1 VIPVRHGF
9 WTKIDTSDGRREFLG
24 WDCEGDAASLPV
36 PVVGT
41 ASPAALY
48 RCHAPAGW
56 FEQTFPGIA
65 GVERDAI
72 YQACDGAGRCE
83 LLFPFHGRLVVLDFD
98 AMPLERDV
106 ETTRMR
112 LFLAAWQML
121 NRMHVDAL
129 YPRGAAAALPAA
141 RAQLAACRAVTEA
154 AGKTRP
160 PGGIASLSPAGQR
173 RIEALAITCRRAARI
188 AATFSASATGEAVG
202 ILSEALPALA
212 KLTAPSLE
220 EDDLYSAWI
229 TAVEASHGDSAAPMA
244 LALAGLLG
252 RAPGIARDQPGYTE
266 REILIQ
272 RARALVATT
281 NGALPDET
289 LAVLTE
295 ALIRQFR
302 LTGRENEA
310 IAALEEQV
318 AGITREHGAS
328 HPLTAR
334 PLVRLGQAQ
343 RDRDNLIGLRRTAE
357 RLLALWRTY
366 GSPADVELPEGWDT
380 ELEAETGF
388 AIVQF
393 QRAIARRHG
402 NAAAAGVVESVIARM
417 AQRLGA
423 THPYVRAAQS
433 GQTEPPAV
441 APSAMSAPSSL
452 PPTSAR

>member
-1 VIPVRHGF
+1 V
-9 WTKIDTSDGRREFLG
+9 S
-24 WDCEGDAASLPV
+24 A
-36 PVVGT
+36 T
-41 ASPAALY
+41 APHTPLY
-48 RCHAPAGW
+48 RCRAPAGW

-65 GVERDAI
+65 GVERVAL

-98 AMPLERDV
+98 SMPLERDV

-129 YPRGAAAALPAA
+129 YPRGAVAALPAA
-141 RAQLAACRAVTEA
+141 QAQLAACRAVTEA

-160 PGGIASLSPAGQR
+160 PDGMASLSPAEQL

-188 AATFSASATGEAVG
+188 AATFSASATGEAVDV
-202 ILSEALPALA
+202 LSEALPALA

-229 TAVEASHGDSAAPMA
+229 TAVEASHEDSAAPMA
-244 LALAGLLG
+244 LALGGLLG
-252 RAPGIARDQPGYTE
+252 RAPGIARDQPRYTE

-272 RARALVATT
+272 RARALVTAA
-281 NGALPDET
+281 NGTLPDVT
-289 LAVLTE
+289 LALLTE

-366 GSPADVELPEGWDT
+366 GSPADAEVPEGWDT

-393 QRAIARRHG
+393 QRTIAQRDG

-433 GQTEPPAV
+433 GQTEPPSEARPV
-441 APSAMSAPSSL
+441 TPPPSAQQPAPV
-452 PPTSAR
+452 R